1 MSKTTAF
8 STRPSASRNLKK
20 KKKSKNPALGK
31 EERERERRLFS
42 ALDRDL
48 TTE

>member
-8 STRPSASRNLKK
+8 STLPSASRNLK

-31 EERERERRLFS
+31 EERARERRLFS